1 LVRNLGKNRI
11 IWLVTVSLSLIA
23 ALSGVFRPGLYSK
36 VISGDIMPGVFGQD
50 LMTIAASLAI
60 LFLLIRIKEQDST
73 KHILILGII
82 GYLFY
87 AYGIYVIERVYT
99 VLYFVYLAIFGLSF
113 WSLVYGAASIRQ
125 DIRQE
130 ASLSR
135 LMRNL
140 SAGFS
145 LLVALIFD
153 ALWISALLPLLQAG
167 EKIEFLYSVYILD
180 LCFIMP
186 AFILT
191 AILVIKGKGL
201 GLLLLPV
208 MFVLGFTLIF
218 SLVVAEAVKPFYY
231 LAIDAGALGSS
242 LALSLAFLALT
253 VFYLRSLKING
264 EKSDGKTGKGFSA
277 S

>member
-50 LMTIAASLAI
+50 LMSIAASLAI

-73 KHILILGII
+73 KHILILSII

-125 DIRQE
+125 DIRQK